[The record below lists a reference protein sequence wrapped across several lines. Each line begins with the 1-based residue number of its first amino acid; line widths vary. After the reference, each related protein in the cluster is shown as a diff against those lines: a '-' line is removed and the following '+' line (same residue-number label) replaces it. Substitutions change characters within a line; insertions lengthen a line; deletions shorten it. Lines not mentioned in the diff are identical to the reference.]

1 MSETLDK
8 TQKTFQGLGVTRPEQ
23 VLQLFS
29 ELRSLFD
36 ASALAAASTKNV
48 GRLPELQS
56 AWNNDSSGVIRRI
69 HANWVTLAPPNL
81 RGTTERAMK
90 HLSAHVGVG
99 VKAVQT
105 LQQLGVH
112 DNSQVV
118 SLFSLLR
125 DTFDQ
130 DIQLDIDEIDVEI
143 TRINWLGRKTG
154 ILAWARDHWM
164 KSAPDELRREVGRC
178 FNEIKAHIEQAINDK
193 RASARPAILA
203 APLYQDQ
210 SEYRPAI
217 RPTYAQTS
225 GNVLVD
231 VSNEQAILPPDP
243 TLIPED
249 LSLPGVIRPIGSHH
263 LIRQVFQEIENI
275 FVSIGFSVVE
285 GPEIETPYYNFEA
298 LNIPEFHPVRDDMD
312 TFYLEL
318 PKGAPTP
325 LLLRTH
331 TSPMQIRTMEKQ
343 KPPVRVIVPGKVY
356 RRDNPDATHSF
367 AFHQIEGLAVD
378 SDITFCD
385 FTGTIEYFVKQF
397 FGPSVKTRFRP
408 SYFPFTEPSVE
419 FDVSCP
425 FCGGTGTAAG
435 GGTCSKCKGAAW
447 IELFGAGMVDP
458 AVYGFVNYDAKKVS
472 GFAFGIG
479 IDRLAMLKYG
489 IDDIQVFFQNDV
501 RFLRQFP

>member
-1 MSETLDK
+1 MSTSESLHK
-8 TQKTFQGLGVTRPEQ
+8 T
-23 VLQLFS
+23 
-29 ELRSLFD
+29 
-36 ASALAAASTKNV
+36 LAALGITQAAEV
-48 GRLPELQS
+48 S
-56 AWNNDSSGVIRRI
+56 ARFAEVR
-69 HANWVTLAPPNL
+69 ANFDGQFQT
-81 RGTTERAMK
+81 
-90 HLSAHVGVG
+90 
-99 VKAVQT
+99 VQ
-105 LQQLGVH
+105 
-112 DNSQVV
+112 DESEWK
-118 SLFSLLR
+118 LLR
-125 DTFDQ
+125 D
-130 DIQLDIDEIDVEI
+130 
-143 TRINWLGRKTG
+143 RWLGRKSGVLTLIADNWLKPATTELKRAVG
-154 ILAWARDHWM
+154 QQLN
-164 KSAPDELRREVGRC
+164 ELR
-178 FNEIKAHIEQAINDK
+178 AHVESQIEARRVAIE
-193 RASARPAILA
+193 SG
-203 APLYQDQ
+203 
-210 SEYRPAI
+210 SENNALLHDR
-217 RPTYAQTS
+217 
-225 GNVLVD
+225 V
-231 VSNEQAILPPDP
+231 
-243 TLIPED
+243 D
-249 LSLPGVIRPIGSHH
+249 LSLPGVIRPVGSHH
-263 LIRQVFQEIENI
+263 LIRQVFQEIEDI
-275 FVSIGFSVVE
+275 FFSIGFSVVE

-318 PKGAPTP
+318 PKGATTP

-378 SDITFCD
+378 ADITFCD

-425 FCGGTGTAAG
+425 FCGGTGTAASG
-435 GGTCSKCKGAAW
+435 GSCSKCKGAAW

>member
-1 MSETLDK
+1 MHYALRRSPSSAMTAHENK
-8 TQKTFQGLGVTRPEQ
+8 TAQPLVHLGITRPEE
-23 VLQLFS
+23 LSALFVD
-29 ELRSLFD
+29 LRGRFD
-36 ASALAAASTKNV
+36 ADCA
-48 GRLPELQS
+48 
-56 AWNNDSSGVIRRI
+56 
-69 HANWVTLAPPNL
+69 
-81 RGTTERAMK
+81 
-90 HLSAHVGVG
+90 SAHDESSW
-99 VKAVQT
+99 KQ
-105 LQQLGVH
+105 
-112 DNSQVV
+112 
-118 SLFSLLR
+118 FR
-125 DTFDQ
+125 DA
-130 DIQLDIDEIDVEI
+130 
-143 TRINWLGRKTG
+143 WLGRKSGVLTQITDNWLKPATLELKRAVG
-154 ILAWARDHWM
+154 ASLN
-164 KSAPDELRREVGRC
+164 ELRGHVESQIEARRAAIESGAEETALARER
-178 FNEIKAHIEQAINDK
+178 I
-193 RASARPAILA
+193 
-203 APLYQDQ
+203 
-210 SEYRPAI
+210 
-217 RPTYAQTS
+217 
-225 GNVLVD
+225 
-231 VSNEQAILPPDP
+231 
-243 TLIPED
+243 D
-249 LSLPGVIRPIGSHH
+249 LSLPGVIRPVGSHH
-263 LIRQVFQEIENI
+263 LIRQVFQEIEDI
-275 FVSIGFSVVE
+275 FFSIGFSVVE

-378 SDITFCD
+378 TDITFCD

-397 FGPSVKTRFRP
+397 FGPRVKTRFRP

-425 FCGGTGTAAG
+425 FCSGTGTAAA

-458 AVYGFVNYDAKKVS
+458 AVYGFLNYDAKKVS

>member
-1 MSETLDK
+1 MSDILEK
-8 TQKTFQGLGVTRPEQ
+8 THLR
-23 VLQLFS
+23 FS
-29 ELRSLFD
+29 ELGVSLGKEIESLFRQVLD
-36 ASALAAASTKNV
+36 QANEEAKSIGSVDDLESFRIRWIGRKNSVLSRIQENWLVPAPSEQKKWV
-48 GRLPELQS
+48 GAFFNSYKNE
-56 AWNNDSSGVIRRI
+56 II
-69 HANWVTLAPPNL
+69 NL
-81 RGTTERAMK
+81 TDYHK
-90 HLSAHVGVG
+90 
-99 VKAVQT
+99 KAVEV
-105 LQQLGVH
+105 LEMEGP
-112 DNSQVV
+112 
-118 SLFSLLR
+118 
-125 DTFDQ
+125 
-130 DIQLDIDEIDVEI
+130 
-143 TRINWLGRKTG
+143 
-154 ILAWARDHWM
+154 ARGAMD
-164 KSAPDELRREVGRC
+164 
-178 FNEIKAHIEQAINDK
+178 F
-193 RASARPAILA
+193 
-203 APLYQDQ
+203 
-210 SEYRPAI
+210 
-217 RPTYAQTS
+217 
-225 GNVLVD
+225 
-231 VSNEQAILPPDP
+231 
-243 TLIPED
+243 D

-263 LIRQVFQEIENI
+263 LIRQVFQEIEDI
-275 FVSIGFSVVE
+275 FFSIGFSVVE

-385 FTGTIEYFVKQF
+385 FTGTIDYFVKQF

-419 FDVSCP
+419 FDVSCI
-425 FCGGTGTAAG
+425 FCGGSGTAAG
-435 GGTCSKCKGAAW
+435 GGTCSKCKGSGW

-472 GFAFGIG
+472 GFAFGMG
-479 IDRLAMLKYG
+479 IDRLAMLRYG